1 MYFAGGFP
9 ISKIAPP
16 GGIAVGQGTGD
27 LVRKIGVPTRVKR
40 TTMLA
45 LTLYAPLV
53 LNRIMAG
60 ATGLPQVD
68 LTTVTGCLEALML
81 IAALW
86 HLYHDK

>member
-1 MYFAGGFP
+1 
-9 ISKIAPP
+9 
-16 GGIAVGQGTGD
+16 
-27 LVRKIGVPTRVKR
+27 
-40 TTMLA
+40 MLA

-60 ATGLPQVD
+60 ATGLSQVD

>member
-1 MYFAGGFP
+1 
-9 ISKIAPP
+9 
-16 GGIAVGQGTGD
+16 
-27 LVRKIGVPTRVKR
+27 
-40 TTMLA
+40 MLA

-60 ATGLPQVD
+60 ASGLPQVD